1 MPRILKAWTATAAAA
16 ISLMLVWP
24 ASVSWAA
31 ASSEVQA
38 AFPVFPVTVNG
49 TVTDQMH
56 SQYPLL
62 LYRDITYFP
71 MTWNYTTSLGL
82 AVSWSKENGLSL
94 DKKDGCAPLEQDLT
108 AESNADSSGSQAAVP
123 APFPVKVNGK
133 TIVNADEPYP
143 VLLYRNIAYFPMT
156 WRFAYEEFNWK
167 TSWDV
172 VRGFAIQSCTRP
184 DEEGRTQAQA
194 EALNLASGGQLAVK
208 DGWVYMN
215 PYHWSEGAH
224 QLVKTK
230 PDGASQTKL
239 SDDKVNSINVV
250 GDWLYYIASEPSK
263 PNAIYKIK
271 TDGTER
277 TLVSQTNASRL
288 WVRDGWMY
296 YLRLAQRGSNDNAPY
311 YAPNGI
317 ERMRTDGSEKQT
329 LLSSM
334 DNIKNFFLQG
344 ERLYYLTSE
353 GEKKKLYVMGND
365 GSGRTELRD
374 NVTEFSIVDGWIY
387 YVKDGK
393 QLRKMSADGSV
404 DIPLHEP
411 ARTPIFGLNYRDGWV
426 YYVSGSFGVSGYAS
440 MERIRLDGTGRQAL
454 AEARATALYIAEDQL
469 YFPYWSMG
477 DRTMY
482 HMKIDEPQP

>member
-1 MPRILKAWTATAAAA
+1 MPQILKAWTVAA
-16 ISLMLVWP
+16 ILSLMLVWP
-24 ASVSWAA
+24 APVSRAA
-31 ASSEVQA
+31 ASPEVQA
-38 AFPVFPVTVNG
+38 SFPAFPVTVNG
-49 TVTDQMH
+49 TITDQAH

-71 MTWNYTTSLGL
+71 MTWNYTSSLGL

-94 DKKDGCAPLEQDLT
+94 DKKDGCVPLSQDLT
-108 AESNADSSGSQAAVP
+108 AEVNANSGGSQTVVP

-143 VLLYRNIAYFPMT
+143 VLLYRNIVYFPMT
-156 WRFAYEEFNWK
+156 WRFAHEEFNWK
-167 TSWDV
+167 TSWDN
-172 VRGFAIQSCTRP
+172 VRGFAIQSCARLD
-184 DEEGRTQAQA
+184 DEERTQA
-194 EALNLASGGQLAVK
+194 EALNLANGGQLAVK
-208 DGWVYMN
+208 NGWVYMN
-215 PYHWSEGAH
+215 PYLWSEGAH
-224 QLVKTK
+224 QLVKSK
-230 PDGASQTKL
+230 PDGSSQTKL
-239 SDDKVNSINVV
+239 SDDKATSINVV
-250 GDWLYYIASEPSK
+250 GDWLYYIASEPRK

-277 TLVSQTNASRL
+277 TLVSQTNASGL

-296 YLRLAQRGSNDNAPY
+296 YLRLAERSGNENAPY
-311 YAPNGI
+311 YTPGGI
-317 ERMRTDGSEKQT
+317 ERMRMDSSEKQT

-334 DNIKNFFLQG
+334 DHIKYFFLQG
-344 ERLYYLTSE
+344 ERLYYLTGE
-353 GEKKKLYVMGND
+353 GEKKKLYVMGNN
-365 GSGRTELRD
+365 GSGQTELRD
-374 NVTEFSIVDGWIY
+374 NVTEISIIDGWIY
-387 YVKDGK
+387 YVQDGK

-426 YYVSGSFGVSGYAS
+426 YYVSGGFGISGYAS

-482 HMKIDEPQP
+482 HMKIDDPQP